1 MGPVPV
7 SPRKTPEKKGVPWA
21 RDAGM
26 PEEGSATALKGRRQD
41 GGTGHWAQDRDRSVL
56 KEGRLL
62 PAIQGGVG
70 RVAPRGPQGCPSCG
84 DDIWGLCSKP
94 QSLTFWN
101 WKIAFWAQSRLL
113 EGLKHRNLSSPSH
126 TTNLTQTLP

>member
-41 GGTGHWAQDRDRSVL
+41 GGTGHWAQDQGQERI
-56 KEGRLL
+56 EGRETT
-62 PAIQGGVG
+62 PCYSGRCGAGSSQGTAGVS
-70 RVAPRGPQGCPSCG
+70 QL
-84 DDIWGLCSKP
+84 W
-94 QSLTFWN
+94 
-101 WKIAFWAQSRLL
+101 
-113 EGLKHRNLSSPSH
+113 
-126 TTNLTQTLP
+126 